1 MAGGLG
7 SRLRPLTAAIN
18 KHLLPIY
25 DKPMIYYPLS
35 TLMLAG
41 IRKIAIVADPSQLD
55 YFRKLFSSGDALGI
69 SISYIEQREP
79 SGIAQGILLAEDFIG
94 EEKVALILGD
104 NIFHG
109 IGLGRQLAQ
118 HSNLNGA
125 QIFAYQVSDPENYG
139 VVEIDPQGR
148 VVSLEE
154 KPNKPK
160 SNLAVPGLYF
170 YDERVVELTR
180 KLKPSLRN
188 ELEITDL
195 NRAYLDLDLL
205 SVSILSK
212 GTAWLDTGTFSGLH
226 DASSFIRIM
235 EERQNSRIG
244 DPYEVALAQEW
255 VRQS

>member
-7 SRLRPLTAAIN
+7 SRLHPLTTVMN

-41 IRKIAIVADPSQLD
+41 IREIAIVADSSQLE
-55 YFRKLFSSGDALGI
+55 YFRRLFLTGENLGI
-69 SISYIEQREP
+69 SISYISQQEP
-79 SGIAQGILLAEDFIG
+79 LGIAQGILLAEDFIG
-94 EEKVALILGD
+94 EEKVGLILGD

-109 IGLGRQLAQ
+109 IGLGRQLSQ
-118 HSNLNGA
+118 HSNLDGA
-125 QIFAYQVSDPENYG
+125 HIFAYQVSDPENYG
-139 VVEIDPQGR
+139 VVEIGSCNS
-148 VVSLEE
+148 VLSLEE
-154 KPNKPK
+154 KPEKPR

-170 YDERVVELTR
+170 YDNKAIELTK
-180 KLKPSLRN
+180 KLKPSPRN

-195 NRAYLDLDLL
+195 NRAYLEINQL
-205 SVSILSK
+205 SVSVLSK

-244 DPYEVALAQEW
+244 DPYDVALAQEW
-255 VRQS
+255 VNEV

>member
-7 SRLRPLTAAIN
+7 SRLHPLTAVMN

-41 IRKIAIVADPSQLD
+41 IREIAIVADTLQID
-55 YFRKLFSSGDALGI
+55 YFRQLFSTGEKLGI
-69 SISYIEQREP
+69 SLKYIEQSKP
-79 SGIAQGILLAEDFIG
+79 SGIAEGIILAEEFIG
-94 EEKVALILGD
+94 DEKVGLILGD

-118 HSNLNGA
+118 HADVVGA
-125 QIFAYQVSDPENYG
+125 HIFAYQVSDPENYG
-139 VVEIDPQGR
+139 VVEIDSSNR
-148 VVSLEE
+148 AISLEE
-154 KPNKPK
+154 KPKNPK
-160 SNLAVPGLYF
+160 SNFAVPGLYF
-170 YDERVVELTR
+170 YDQKAIAIT
-180 KLKPSLRN
+180 KSLKPSSRK

-195 NRAYLDLDLL
+195 NRAYLELNQL
-205 SVSILSK
+205 SVTVLSK

-244 DPYEVALAQEW
+244 DPYDVAVTQQW
-255 VRQS
+255 VKQN

>member
-7 SRLRPLTAAIN
+7 SRLRPLTTAIN

-41 IRKIAIVADPSQLD
+41 IKKIAIVADPSQLD
-55 YFRKLFSSGDALGI
+55 YFRKLFSSGDELGI

-79 SGIAQGILLAEDFIG
+79 SGIAQGILLAQDFIG

-170 YDERVVELTR
+170 YDERAVELTR

-195 NRAYLDLDLL
+195 NRAYLELDLL

-244 DPYEVALAQEW
+244 DPYDVALAQEW

>member
-7 SRLRPLTAAIN
+7 SRLNPLTTVMN

-41 IRKIAIVADPSQLD
+41 IREIAIVADSSQLN
-55 YFRKLFSSGDALGI
+55 YFRKLFSSVDKLGV
-69 SISYIEQREP
+69 SIDYIAQPEP
-79 SGIAQGILLAEDFIG
+79 AGIAQGILLAEDFIKD
-94 EEKVALILGD
+94 EKIGLILGD
-104 NIFHG
+104 NIFYG

-118 HSNLNGA
+118 HSDLNGA
-125 QIFAYQVSDPENYG
+125 HIFAYQVSDPENYG
-139 VVEIDPQGR
+139 VVEIDSTNSVQ
-148 VVSLEE
+148 SLEE
-154 KPNKPK
+154 KPDNPK

-170 YDERVVELTR
+170 YDNKAIELTK
-180 KLKPSLRN
+180 KLKPSHRN

-195 NRAYLDLDLL
+195 NRAYLEMNQL
-205 SVSILSK
+205 SVSVLSK

-244 DPYEVALAQEW
+244 DPYEVALAQDW
-255 VRQS
+255 VK